1 MPSSE
6 DVKHR
11 VGFMWITCKAVHKE
25 PPVDIK
31 GAPGICPAQIK
42 GQGGWGLFMVN
53 ILLRLLL

>member
-25 PPVDIK
+25 PPADTK
-31 GAPGICPAQIK
+31 GAPGICPAQT
-42 GQGGWGLFMVN
+42 GTGWLGFVYG
-53 ILLRLLL
+53 